1 MPNYSNQNCSILQKK
16 MSVLFSA
23 VVKIFLTVNCF
34 CQSIESLRAPNEL
47 THIDL
52 MKTNYLNVE
61 SNLWNVIK
69 SGAENSYVLK
79 QINDAHIKFFAEPL
93 YEKDIHLT
101 IFDPDQEI
109 LKIEIEEVNHRITT
123 LRNNY
128 LRTNVNDLNR
138 NQAVSFAE
146 NGIAKKY
153 ALDRVFNV
161 TNEKDFYRYI
171 KNVSLGF

>member
-1 MPNYSNQNCSILQKK
+1 
-16 MSVLFSA
+16 MSLLSA
-23 VVKIFLTVNCF
+23 VLTILLTVNCF
-34 CQSIESLRAPNEL
+34 CQIIESARVPNEL

-69 SGAENSYVLK
+69 SGAENSFVLK
-79 QINDAHIKFFAEPL
+79 QIMDAHIKFFAEPL

-109 LKIEIEEVNHRITT
+109 IKIEIEEVNHRITI
-123 LRNNY
+123 LKKSY
-128 LRTNVNDLNR
+128 LRTNVNDLDR
-138 NQAVSFAE
+138 NQAILLAE

-153 ALDRVFNV
+153 ALDRMFNV

-171 KNVSLGF
+171 RNVSFRFQVK